1 MSRMP
6 KIAALGAAVGFLLAA
21 SAGAAAAG
29 EGGGGGGG
37 GGFTTQ
43 QVEGPAVVVPPN
55 AFGSADATC
64 PAGTTLTGGGFG
76 TISPA
81 LEVTGSYGAG
91 PDGPGGPNT
100 WRAVAV
106 NTSQTNQTLTAFAIC
121 ATLAGPHK

>member
-1 MSRMP
+1 MP
-6 KIAALGAAVGFLLAA
+6 KIAALGAALGAAVGVLLAA
-21 SAGAAAAG
+21 SAGVAAAG
-29 EGGGGGGG
+29 EDGGG

-43 QVEGPAVVVPPN
+43 QVEGPSVVVPPN
-55 AFGSADATC
+55 SFGSADATC

-91 PDGPGGPNT
+91 PGGPGGPNT

-121 ATLAGPHK
+121 ATLTGPPK